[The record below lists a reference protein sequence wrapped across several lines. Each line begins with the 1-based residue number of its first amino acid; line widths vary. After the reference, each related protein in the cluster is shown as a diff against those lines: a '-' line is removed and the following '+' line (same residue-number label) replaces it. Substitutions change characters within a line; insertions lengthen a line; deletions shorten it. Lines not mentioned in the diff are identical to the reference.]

1 MPLLNGLDAARQL
14 QKTHPSIRVI
24 FLTMHS
30 DIGFA
35 TEAFRAGASGYL
47 LKHSAAEELPFTIR
61 QALAGRSY
69 ITPLI
74 ANEVVSALLQQTAD
88 PKAAEPQLTPR
99 QREVLPM
106 VAEGRTIKEMATI
119 LSVSPRTVEFHKTN
133 LVKALGLSTTAEL
146 TQYAVR
152 HGLVAPVT
160 YRIPCPR
167 PAVIFTQTQGFSE
180 FPQPARRC

>member
-30 DIGFA
+30 NIGFA
-35 TEAFRAGASGYL
+35 TEAFRAGASGFL
-47 LKHSAAEELPFTIR
+47 LKHSAAEELPFAIR

-99 QREVLPM
+99 QREVLQM

-146 TQYAVR
+146 NAVR
-152 HGLVAPVT
+152 RATRAGRTVT
-160 YRIPCPR
+160 YRIPCPS
-167 PAVIFTQTQGFSE
+167 PAVIVTQTQGVSE
-180 FPQPARRC
+180 FPQPAPRC